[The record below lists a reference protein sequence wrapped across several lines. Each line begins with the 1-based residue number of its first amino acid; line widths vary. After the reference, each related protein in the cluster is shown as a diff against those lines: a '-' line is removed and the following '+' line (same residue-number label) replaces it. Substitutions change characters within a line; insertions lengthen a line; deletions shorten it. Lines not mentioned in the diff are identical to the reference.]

1 MFSFVQRGPRARA
14 DAVQQCSMETADMFL
29 TRSTAQNK
37 LWDPACVSGETV
49 GYFRKHPYLKA
60 CLLEKRIN

>member
-37 LWDPACVSGETV
+37 LWEPAGVSGGTGVRPEPV
-49 GYFRKHPYLKA
+49 PKSVS
-60 CLLEKRIN
+60 